1 VKTHMILPGA
11 LLCLAIAQSTAG
23 QGPSAGK
30 ADFSGTWTFDRAK
43 SSQPGPDGRI
53 VIAPILGDECLARQ
67 DGAAL
72 TLAIK
77 AGTLNVTAVYSFEGE
92 SRNLSPAGPGEA
104 ETLVT
109 SRVWWDGD
117 RLVILS
123 SSTATVQGRG
133 TRVDTKR
140 VIWLDENNDLIIV
153 RTGTPPSE
161 VTPSRSVYRRV
172 PDRETIRAQDG
183 APARVR

>member
-1 VKTHMILPGA
+1 VKTRLILSGA

-23 QGPSAGK
+23 EDSRAGTPN
-30 ADFSGTWTFDRAK
+30 FSGTWTFDRAM

-53 VIAPILGDECLARQ
+53 VIAPILGDECVIRQ

-72 TLAIK
+72 TLSIK
-77 AGTLNVTAVYSFEGE
+77 AGALKVTAVYNFEGE

-104 ETLVT
+104 DTVVT
-109 SRVWWDGD
+109 SRVSWDGD

-123 SSTATVQGRG
+123 TSTSGAQGRE

-140 VIWLDENNDLIIV
+140 VIWLDDRNDLIIV

-172 PDRETIRAQDG
+172 PDRGAIRALDG
-183 APARVR
+183 APARTR